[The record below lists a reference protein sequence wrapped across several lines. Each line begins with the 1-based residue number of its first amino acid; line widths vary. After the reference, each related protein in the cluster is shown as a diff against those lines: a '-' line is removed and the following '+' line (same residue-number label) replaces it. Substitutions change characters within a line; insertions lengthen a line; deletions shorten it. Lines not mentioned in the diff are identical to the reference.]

1 MKDNKQTIK
10 CEVES
15 CKYNDEKGACEL
27 DEIQVGCDCDNDK
40 CACTEETV
48 CQSFEES
55 DEMKNEE
62 DDVESDDE

>member
-1 MKDNKQTIK
+1 MEKNNKQTIK

-15 CKYNDEKGACEL
+15 CKYNDETGACEL

-40 CACTEETV
+40 CSCTEETI

-55 DEMKNEE
+55 EKDIEDDNTTNEE
-62 DDVESDDE
+62 